1 MSESSTVGSRRVGR
15 ELIVLPTGD
24 RWLEQNLL
32 SLEHSDHPRCGADLR
47 GAPRANAIGGPPPS
61 SIPGHPQQHGVHRH
75 HGRSH
80 GFGTS
85 TAGSTTASPPS
96 APPSAPAPGVKHRHY
111 SVGRGFESVT
121 HHRLGQGDQCEHA
134 RIERSRGLSS
144 ALHPGLRSPQRR
156 SNQSPPGGGHLGVR
170 LSELDYG
177 PT

>member
-75 HGRSH
+75 QRPQPWFWHLDGWVNH
-80 GFGTS
+80 
-85 TAGSTTASPPS
+85 
-96 APPSAPAPGVKHRHY
+96 
-111 SVGRGFESVT
+111 SVATVRATVRT
-121 HHRLGQGDQCEHA
+121 CA
-134 RIERSRGLSS
+134 RR
-144 ALHPGLRSPQRR
+144 
-156 SNQSPPGGGHLGVR
+156 
-170 LSELDYG
+170 
-177 PT
+177 